1 MSYKAWNTINDF
13 VTMPDAT
20 DGTDS
25 KPFSAPK
32 DVKAMRVHIP
42 ALVGTATTIKL
53 QALDPEVG
61 DGEDESWGDVTVFD
75 VADGSFE
82 PIDALPESTVVVL
95 PASITGG
102 GVFRWVASAAQ
113 TGAIDA
119 ITIKVVWLL

>member
-1 MSYKAWNTINDF
+1 
-13 VTMPDAT
+13 
-20 DGTDS
+20 
-25 KPFSAPK
+25 
-32 DVKAMRVHIP
+32 MRVHIP